1 MRPSEEYESGHIP
14 GAVNLPLKDLKKRL
28 GKLPKK
34 QEIITYCR
42 GPYCVLAFEAVA
54 ELRKKGFKAR
64 RLEEGYPEWKAAGL
78 PIEQE

>member
-34 QEIITYCR
+34 QEIIAYCR